1 MNNLLEV
8 VVIADSFAEFL
19 KKNLWELLLAVV
31 ILVGFGLL
39 YLLIC
44 LVVIIVEK
52 VKEKQKEQHEK
63 IIKDYWKKK
72 EKEKINGNQG
82 N

>member
-19 KKNLWELLLAVV
+19 KKNLWELLLAVL

-39 YLLIC
+39 YLLFC

-52 VKEKQKEQHEK
+52 IKEKRKEQHEK
-63 IIKDYWKKK
+63 IIKDWEKEKKKK
-72 EKEKINGNQG
+72 EKKKWI
-82 N
+82 